1 MSNERFGIALNLKRV
16 AASQY
21 RNFNFNSMCMFNG
34 QPIAANSDG
43 IFSLDDAETDNG
55 TEIDSYVELPTT
67 DLGFLRAK
75 RFRKLYL
82 GYETS
87 GSIKFTVKIDGG
99 AEAPVTFT
107 PSQTSQIQHRDP
119 IPMSRAQKGVYWI
132 FRVENVDGCDF
143 SLDNLEGVLIP
154 LTKGRK

>member
-1 MSNERFGIALNLKRV
+1 MSNERFGIALNLKRI

-21 RNFNFNSMCMFNG
+21 RNFNFNSMCVFNG
-34 QPIAANSDG
+34 RPLACNDEG

-55 TEIDSYVELPTT
+55 EPINFYVEFPTT
-67 DLGFLRAK
+67 DFGSLGAK

-87 GSIKFTVKIDGG
+87 GSVKFTVKIDGNED
-99 AEAPVTFT
+99 ASKTLT
-107 PSQTSQIQHRDP
+107 PSQTGQIQHRDS

-132 FRVENVDGCDF
+132 FKIENVHGCDL
-143 SLDNLEGVLIP
+143 SLDNLEGLLNR